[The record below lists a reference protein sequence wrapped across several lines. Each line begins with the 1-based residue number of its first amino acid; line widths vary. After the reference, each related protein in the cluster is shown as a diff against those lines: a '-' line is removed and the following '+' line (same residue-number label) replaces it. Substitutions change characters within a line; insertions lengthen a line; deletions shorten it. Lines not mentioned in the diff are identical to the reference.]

1 MIAHILTGSPV
12 PLGLQWLAAVLL
24 FGGLLA
30 AFALRGRAWRVLAAA
45 LAVLGFGGT
54 AASWALA
61 AVQPGAPPYGMR
73 IIAPRDGAQVAS
85 PVTLTVCGVRGDGST
100 LPATDAAHYLVVT
113 VDGHEV
119 PTVDQWQFA
128 EPLALGMHSIT
139 VELVTPAHHVFS
151 PPTKSTVH
159 VRVVR
164 VAPTAAAAGC

>member
-30 AFALRGRAWRVLAAA
+30 ACALRGRGWRVLAAA
-45 LAVLGFGGT
+45 AAVLGFGGT
-54 AASWALA
+54 ATSWALA
-61 AVQPGAPPYGMR
+61 AVQPGAPPYSVH
-73 IIAPRDGAQVAS
+73 IAAPRDGTHVAS
-85 PVTLTVCGVRGDGST
+85 PLTLIVCGVRGDGST
-100 LPATDAAHYLVVT
+100 LPATDAAHYLVVI

-128 EPLALGMHSIT
+128 EPLELGSHAIT
-139 VELVTPAHHVFS
+139 VELVTPAHHAFS

-159 VRVVR
+159 VQVVR
-164 VAPTAAAAGC
+164 VAPTTAPAGC